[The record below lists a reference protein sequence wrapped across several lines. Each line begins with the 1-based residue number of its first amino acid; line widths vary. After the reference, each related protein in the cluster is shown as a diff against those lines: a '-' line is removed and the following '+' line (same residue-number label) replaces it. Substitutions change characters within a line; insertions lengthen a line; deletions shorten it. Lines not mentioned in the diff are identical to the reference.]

1 MTGKNTTT
9 PATPEE
15 TLAARVPVRLRTPA
29 TIGNVSF
36 AAGATLAVSADT
48 AAWLVESGTA
58 VIIPDPDA
66 ESAPS
71 PRKKPLSPWER
82 GWGEGK

>member
-9 PATPEE
+9 PATP
-15 TLAARVPVRLRTPA
+15 AATPSGVPVRLRTPA
-29 TIGNVSF
+29 VIGNIDF
-36 AAGATLAVSADT
+36 AAGATVTVPPDT
-48 AAWLVESGTA
+48 ADWLVANGTA

-71 PRKKPLSPWER
+71 PRGKAPLPV
-82 GWGEGK
+82 GEGLG

>member
-9 PATPEE
+9 PATP
-15 TLAARVPVRLRTPA
+15 AATPSGVPVRLRTPA
-29 TIGNVSF
+29 VIGNIDF
-36 AAGATLAVSADT
+36 AAGATVTVPPETAD
-48 AAWLVESGTA
+48 WLVANGTA

-71 PRKKPLSPWER
+71 PRKKAPLPM
-82 GWGEGK
+82 GEGLG